1 MSKVSRR
8 QLASMKLKKRE
19 IDFIKM
25 KNQVFTEKR
34 QQLEKI
40 IAQKQQ

>member
-1 MSKVSRR
+1 
-8 QLASMKLKKRE
+8 LASMKLKKRE

-34 QQLEKI
+34 Q
-40 IAQKQQ
+40 

>member
-1 MSKVSRR
+1 
-8 QLASMKLKKRE
+8 MKLKKRE

-34 QQLEKI
+34 Q
-40 IAQKQQ
+40 